1 MTAVNDE
8 LVLHALLDDA
18 NSIPTVTIGAD
29 QVADLQLKYQNDIN
43 NRDYTSGQINIQMQ
57 EVAEF
62 KEMKGGVVRIPYTIK
77 SSLLASAYGGATSTG
92 TNTPLGAYNTA
103 PANTPYNFVT
113 PTSGTG
119 GTTNPAWFCPMIAL
133 KSSFLDLILGMTVGT
148 IGGTQFINENNSF
161 NQIINNFRLDIER
174 NIAWSDSLG
183 ANIGYYPDKYPN
195 FGLYGL
201 PPQAHWGIWNSA
213 TNPGTGAAATVPSWV
228 VNTPFQQNNTM
239 SQSMTLINN
248 TGTFPPTGLTNQ
260 IMVPNPHYNSGFVKR
275 AQFLFENSVITT
287 TVTANDSLTGDFF
300 IPLVYLHDF
309 FQQLNIP
316 ITNLS
321 WDFKF
326 QCPWARAS
334 TVGAPLPLVYDGM
347 ANPPVITI
355 GYNGN
360 SSSTTRLYYKAATL
374 RASQGDLLNDKLKT
388 GMSKYVNYITT
399 NYKIFSVGQAS
410 TGGDIQFSISQG
422 VVNPRRI
429 VGFPRYASANT
440 SEYTI
445 NAYQGTF
452 RDLNLQVSNTQLWT
466 MPFTGNWE
474 QWINV
479 YEQFFD
485 VTGGNITYYDWL
497 NYKHYLVFDLS
508 RASNRLI
515 GPGSAASVLIQGT
528 KTDSYNNTSLAL
540 ASASNIEIIYLIES
554 ETITKVDLSNNGA
567 AVAVGQNP
575 TTIVLAP
582 TST

>member
-29 QVADLQLKYQNDIN
+29 QVADLQLKYQNDQN
-43 NRDYTSGQINIQMQ
+43 NRDYTGGQINIQLQ

-62 KEMKGGVVRIPYTIK
+62 KEMKGAVFRIPYTIK

-103 PANTPYNFVT
+103 PANTPYNYLS
-113 PTSGTG
+113 PNSGAA
-119 GTTNPAWFCPMIAL
+119 GTTNPAWFCPLIAL
-133 KSSFLDLILGMTVGT
+133 KSSMCDLITGMTIGT
-148 IGGTQFINENNSF
+148 VGGTQFINENNTY

-183 ANIGYYPDKYPN
+183 ANLGYYPDKYPN
-195 FGLYGL
+195 FGYYGL
-201 PPQAHWGIWNSA
+201 PPQAHWGIWNSTA
-213 TNPGTGAAATVPSWV
+213 NPGTGAATTVPTWV
-228 VNTPFQQNNTM
+228 VNTPFQANNTM
-239 SQSMTLINN
+239 SQATTVINL
-248 TGTFPPTGLTNQ
+248 TGTFPSTATNQ
-260 IMVPNPHYNSGFVKR
+260 LAVPNPHYNSGFVRR
-275 AQFLFENSVITT
+275 AQYLFENSVITT
-287 TVTANDSLTGDFF
+287 VTTANDALTGDFF
-300 IPLVYLHDF
+300 IPVVYLHDF

-316 ITNLS
+316 VTNLS
-321 WDFKF
+321 WMF
-326 QCPWARAS
+326 QMQVPWSRTNTAG
-334 TVGAPLPLVYDGM
+334 TPTPLVYDGM
-347 ANPPVITI
+347 ANTPALTI
-355 GYNGN
+355 GYVGN
-360 SSSTTRLYYKAATL
+360 SSTSTRIYYKAATL

-388 GMSKYVNYITT
+388 GMSKYINYITT
-399 NYKIFSVGQAS
+399 SYKIFNVGAAS

-429 VGFPRYASANT
+429 VGFPRYSQANV
-440 SEYTI
+440 SVYTI
-445 NAYQGTF
+445 NAYQGVF

-485 VTGGNITYYDWL
+485 VTGGNITYYDWV

-515 GPGSAASVLIQGT
+515 GPGAAASVLIQGT
-528 KTDSYNNTSLAL
+528 KTDTYNNTNLA
-540 ASASNIEIIYLIES
+540 ASSTSNIEIVYLIES
-554 ETITKVDLSNNGA
+554 ETITKLDLSNNGA

-582 TST
+582 TSS